1 MLAEALTHRVK
12 KRERKIAV
20 RVSDEL
26 LARAQMIAAA
36 GITETVRRGLEL
48 LANSEAY
55 EAVRKLRGKVR
66 FSIDLGDL
74 REDHR

>member
-1 MLAEALTHRVK
+1 MLAEALTHRVM
-12 KRERKIAV
+12 KRERKITV

-36 GITETVRRGLEL
+36 GITEAVRRGLEL
-48 LANSEAY
+48 PANSEAY